1 MIKKKIRAVLFGPQG
16 SGKGTQGRLIAE
28 RFDVPFI
35 SVGDLLRAEIAE
47 KTHLG
52 NLLDEYVNQGLLAPD
67 DLVNAV
73 IVERLKSAELSR
85 GFILDGYPRNV
96 EQAQF
101 LDRHH
106 KITLAISLRISD
118 KESLRRLLGRIQCVR
133 CGEVYHLRDAP
144 PVKPGICAVCGGH
157 LAPREDDTEEAI
169 RKRLATYHF
178 MTEPLSSYYRQRG
191 ALLMVNGEQ
200 SIPYVFDD
208 LVKKMAKLGF
218 VA

>member
-1 MIKKKIRAVLFGPQG
+1 V
-16 SGKGTQGRLIAE
+16 
-28 RFDVPFI
+28 
-35 SVGDLLRAEIAE
+35 
-47 KTHLG
+47 H
-52 NLLDEYVNQGLLAPD
+52 QGLLAPD

-73 IVERLKSAELSR
+73 IVDRLKRLDLTR
-85 GFILDGYPRNV
+85 GFILDGFPRNV

-106 KITLAISLRISD
+106 KVSLAVSLKIED
-118 KESLRRLLGRIQCVR
+118 KESMRRLLGRVQCVR

-144 PVKPGICAVCGGH
+144 PIKAGVCSVCGGK
-157 LAPREDDTEEAI
+157 LAPREDDTEDAI
-169 RKRLATYHF
+169 RRRLATYHF

-191 ALLMVNGEQ
+191 VLLVVNGEQ

>member
-1 MIKKKIRAVLFGPQG
+1 MIKKKLRAVLFGPQG
-16 SGKGTQGRLIAE
+16 SGKGTQGRLLAE
-28 RFDVPFI
+28 RFDIPFI
-35 SVGDLLRAEIAE
+35 GVGDLLRDEIAE
-47 KTHLG
+47 GTGLG
-52 NLLDEYVNQGLLAPD
+52 KLLDEYVNQGLLAPD

-73 IVERLKSAELSR
+73 IVERLKRDELSR
-85 GFILDGYPRNV
+85 GFVLDGYPRNV
-96 EQAQF
+96 DQAQF
-101 LDRHH
+101 LDRHY
-106 KITLAISLRISD
+106 KITLAVSLRIDD

-133 CGEVYHLRDAP
+133 CGEVYHLRSAP
-144 PVKPGICAVCGGH
+144 PVKPGVCSVCGGQ

-169 RKRLATYHF
+169 RRRLATYHF

-191 ALLMVNGEQ
+191 ALLMINGEQ